1 MISPPGSRPSR
12 RAGTCRRNST
22 TRQGSQHMDG
32 DGGTTS
38 QSPDLDAKLRLTR
51 TYRRLVRGTNINATS
66 LLATDYLNHFNEVVM
81 VLELVPDMPERSEEH
96 TSELQS
102 LMRISYAVFC
112 LNKTTEYHM
121 TASVYGCSV

>member
-38 QSPDLDAKLRLTR
+38 QSPDIDAKLRLTR
-51 TYRRLVRGTNINATS
+51 PSRRLVRGTNINAIS
-66 LLATDYLNHFNEVVM
+66 LLAPDYLHHSNEVVM
-81 VLELVPDMPERSEEH
+81 VLTLGPVQIGSRTVRERCVRLGVLEVE
-96 TSELQS
+96 
-102 LMRISYAVFC
+102 AV
-112 LNKTTEYHM
+112 
-121 TASVYGCSV
+121 VII